1 MQLRHLQGRGLGCV
15 RRLVAIHLAWLTRCA
30 HSPISNIISRCI
42 VVSTHRYRT
51 TMCSTDKPQ
60 SVVALPT
67 GQDTQSRRNGYRG
80 RGILSMSDL
89 ATAHCLCAST
99 GRCTDAWPDND
110 ERDWRSSFSTCAVSV
125 LAGDSCLRRNSIA
138 SPCAETPTN
147 HAQLAITP
155 LTSPHL
161 TSPHLTSPH
170 LTSPLVACAARM
182 GRRRRINLRRSL
194 HRSSH
199 ERQRAQKRRMTVQRV
214 CRRTM
219 STSRLCI
226 PLQSTSSSSSCC
238 CRVVMM
244 LLLSSSSSQPQ
255 PATLI
260 SIKRYHLRSHHDN

>member
-170 LTSPLVACAARM
+170 LTSPHL
-182 GRRRRINLRRSL
+182 
-194 HRSSH
+194 
-199 ERQRAQKRRMTVQRV
+199 
-214 CRRTM
+214 
-219 STSRLCI
+219 TS
-226 PLQSTSSSSSCC
+226 PH
-238 CRVVMM
+238 
-244 LLLSSSSSQPQ
+244 LSSLAQRGWAGADASTCGAACTEA
-255 PATLI
+255 AT
-260 SIKRYHLRSHHDN
+260 SVKGPRNGA